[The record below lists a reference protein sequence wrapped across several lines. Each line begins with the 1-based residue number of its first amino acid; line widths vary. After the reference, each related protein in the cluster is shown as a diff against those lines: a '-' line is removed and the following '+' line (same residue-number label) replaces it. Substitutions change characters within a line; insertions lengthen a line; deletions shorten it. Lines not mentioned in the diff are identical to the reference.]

1 MTMLEPKRIALRT
14 SLLYAVVAGLWIL
27 LSDRALEAVG
37 AEGHVLTLWQ
47 SVKGGLFVVVTAGLL
62 YASLRAQL
70 RSQVENIEALRKA
83 EEARARS
90 LAMMAS
96 TIESTADGI
105 LVVDNGGRIEL
116 ANRIFAR
123 MWKLPATDLE
133 GRAVDGIVDDLVV
146 QLRDAAG
153 FRERFTGSAARSD
166 EESFDQLDCK
176 DGTSFEC
183 YSRPQ
188 QVNGQVVGRVW
199 SFRDITER
207 RRSEASLGERNAQ
220 LTEALRIARL
230 AYWEYDVLNDRFV
243 FNDQFYALLRTTAAR
258 EGGYTM
264 SSGQY
269 ARRFVHPDEIAVVA
283 GEIGQALDSP
293 DPNYHRQ
300 LSHRI
305 IYADGEL
312 GYFSVHIRIRKDA
325 AGRTVRT
332 FGANLDITELKRAE
346 EQARHLANF
355 PELNPNPVLE
365 FDRAGRLVYYNPAAL
380 AMAAAV
386 GAADVAH
393 LIPAAAA
400 GLVVD
405 CLATGRA
412 HLRLETQHGRHTLSW
427 SYYPIASQQV
437 VHCYVGDITE
447 RKELEDQM
455 RQAQKM
461 EAIGQLAGGV
471 AHDFNNLLTA
481 ITGHLSMLRGNPAVT
496 PEIAEAL
503 EEIGMAANRAAAL
516 TSQLLAFGRRQVIS
530 ASPLDLNEVVARV
543 TKMLRRILGENIA
556 VLVETSPEALVVQG
570 DAGMMDQVLL
580 NLAVNARDAMPAGG
594 TLRIG
599 TAARAQRKADG
610 TSARFV
616 RLSVSDT
623 GTGISPEVRP
633 RIFEP
638 FFTTKE
644 VGKGTGLG
652 LATVFGI
659 VQQHQGTIDV
669 ESEPGRGTTFHIDL
683 PRISASLAT
692 PAAQM
697 PPAPRGR
704 GETILL
710 VEDEPAVQEV
720 GTITLRRHGYQVL
733 AAASGPEALELW
745 SRHKGEIA
753 LLFTDLI
760 MPGGIS
766 GLQLAR
772 RLLQE
777 KPELRVLYTSG
788 YSTEFAGRDLKVQD
802 GINYLAKPYELDRL
816 FRLVR
821 TALDG
826 AESRPPF

>member
-1 MTMLEPKRIALRT
+1 MKSHPNRIALRT
-14 SLLYAVVAGLWIL
+14 SLLYAAVAGLWIL
-27 LSDRALEAVG
+27 LSDRALEAIG

-47 SVKGGLFVVVTAGLL
+47 SVKGGLFVVVTAALL

-70 RSQVENIEALRKA
+70 RSQVEKIEALRRA

-105 LVVDNGGRIEL
+105 LVVDNDGRIEL
-116 ANRIFAR
+116 ANRAFAR
-123 MWKLPATDLE
+123 MWALPADDLA
-133 GRAVDGIVDDLVV
+133 GRGVDGIGDGVAGR
-146 QLRDAAG
+146 LRNPAG
-153 FRERFTGSAARSD
+153 FRERFTGRSAQAG
-166 EESFDQLDCK
+166 EESFDHLECS
-176 DGTSFEC
+176 DGRTFEC

-188 QVNGQVVGRVW
+188 QVSGQVVGRVW
-199 SFRDITER
+199 SFREITER

-243 FNDQFYALLRTTAAR
+243 FNDQFYALLRTTAER

-269 ARRFVHPDEIAVVA
+269 ARRFVHPDEVAVVA

-305 IYADGEL
+305 IYADGEI
-312 GYFSVHIRIRKDA
+312 GYFAVHIRIRKDA

-380 AMAAAV
+380 AMAAKV

-393 LIPAAAA
+393 LVPAAAA
-400 GLVVD
+400 GLVVQ
-405 CLATGRA
+405 CLASGEA
-412 HLRLETQHGRHTLSW
+412 QLRLETLHGPHTLSW

-437 VHCYVGDITE
+437 VHCYVGDISE
-447 RKELEDQM
+447 RKQLEEQV

-503 EEIGMAANRAAAL
+503 EEIGTAANRAAAL

-530 ASPLDLNEVVARV
+530 ASPLDLNEVVVRV

-556 VLVETSPEALVVQG
+556 VQVETAPGAMVIQG

-594 TLRIG
+594 SLRIV
-599 TAARAQRKADG
+599 TAGRTQRQADG
-610 TSARFV
+610 TIARFV
-616 RLSVSDT
+616 RLSVSDG
-623 GTGISPEVRP
+623 GTGISPDVMP

-659 VQQHQGTIDV
+659 VQQHQGKIYV
-669 ESEPGRGTTFHIDL
+669 ESEPGHGTTFHVDL
-683 PRISASLAT
+683 PRIEAALAT
-692 PAAQM
+692 PGAQI
-697 PPAPRGR
+697 PPAPRGH

-710 VEDEPAVQEV
+710 VEDEPAVREV
-720 GTITLRRHGYQVL
+720 GTITLQRHGYQVL

-745 SRHKGEIA
+745 ARHQAEIA

-766 GLQLAR
+766 GIQLAR

-777 KPELRVLYTSG
+777 KPALRVLYTSG
-788 YSTEFAGRDLKVQD
+788 YSTDFAGRDLTVQD

-816 FRLVR
+816 FRMVR
-821 TALDG
+821 SALEG
-826 AESRPPF
+826 AESRAPF